1 MLGII
6 ITIFLQLL
14 QNLVDFNWRNSDLF
28 PFDPYILLFKIFL
41 KAIINEFRLFSSQKL
56 HINLLLISIVIQL
69 VPKLEQLMESIEFK
83 QESIIILM
91 EYLQLIR
98 LLGIIVTKNYFL
110 DIVIYIIIFLINLVN
125 LINFNFRFLPKN
137 FLPF

>member
-1 MLGII
+1 MLGIT

-14 QNLVDFNWRNSDLF
+14 QNLVDFNWHNLDLF
-28 PFDPYILLFKIFL
+28 PFDPYIPLFEIFL

-56 HINLLLISIVIQL
+56 HINLLLISIVILL
-69 VPKLEQLMESIEFK
+69 VSKLEQLMESIQFK

-91 EYLQLIR
+91 EYSHR
-98 LLGIIVTKNYFL
+98 LLWIIVTKHYFL
-110 DIVIYIIIFLINLVN
+110 DIVIYIIIFLINPAN
-125 LINFNFRFLPKN
+125 LISFNLRFFPKN